1 MRALRRPSPSP
12 RAPRLLL
19 LIMAAVLLAIT
30 QPAEAKKRD
39 HTPPTFAG
47 LNSAITCIPGPI
59 GGGRTTSYHLSWDPA
74 TDKVTPSGAIV
85 YDIYQATT
93 AGGEDFS
100 APTYTTPPG
109 ATSFDTPELST
120 DQRFY
125 FVVRAR
131 DQAGNRDSN
140 TVERSGENLCV

>member
-1 MRALRRPSPSP
+1 MTLKRLSPSSS
-12 RAPRLLL
+12 ALRLLL
-19 LIMAAVLLAIT
+19 LVMAAALLAIT
-30 QPAEAKKRD
+30 APAEAKKKDR
-39 HTPPTFAG
+39 TPPAFAG
-47 LNSAITCIPGPI
+47 LNSATTCVPGPI

-74 TDKVTPSGAIV
+74 KDNQTPTSEIV

-100 APTYTTPPG
+100 TPTYTTAPG
-109 ATSFDTPELST
+109 ATSFDTPELTT
-120 DQRFY
+120 DEVFY

-140 TVERSGENLCV
+140 TVERQGVNLCV

>member
-1 MRALRRPSPSP
+1 
-12 RAPRLLL
+12 
-19 LIMAAVLLAIT
+19 MAAVLLAIT
-30 QPAEAKKRD
+30 LPAEAKKRD
-39 HTPPTFAG
+39 LRPPTFDG

-74 TDKVTPSGAIV
+74 TDKVTPSDAIV

-100 APTYTTPPG
+100 APTYATPPG
-109 ATSFDTPELST
+109 ARSFDTPELPT
-120 DQRFY
+120 DQLFY

-140 TVERSGENLCV
+140 TVERLGVNLCV